1 MRQTTKRLYSR
12 AAAMLLMMLLT
23 TVTAWANDAVTYI
36 DMNGKTQTVTEYTEV
51 TSGMSLS
58 WASGTYVVK
67 SDVTLSGCIKPKE
80 AYIDLIVCDG
90 KTLTVNGSSDGAFW
104 VKTLNIYAQSNGTGV
119 VNAKKKTRCYNLNI
133 AGGTVTLDADG
144 DSYGLYIFQS
154 GSNYGL
160 TVNGGNVT
168 ILNKENNAG
177 TIGFEGA
184 GFVTQN
190 GGTLTVTNSAK
201 TGNYAIYGNPGTI
214 NFNGGTAEIN
224 GIIRL
229 CQTINLNGGNV
240 TVNGEINKESG
251 YTVTYG
257 FTHATDSY
265 YIQSFVGVYSH
276 CTRTVQVSDG
286 QRLTDGTNIYTGTL
300 TDSQISAIS
309 GKTLRQANFTDNGD
323 DTYTIHNAAGWGA
336 FCDLL
341 EGGTSFT
348 GKTIYLNGNIEVSRM
363 AGDSGHKFTGTFNGQ
378 GNTLTVSYGSAKS
391 RISEQ
396 YAAPFRFVEGGTIE
410 NLRVSGDIYTSVKY
424 AAGIIA
430 DQYGAVTI
438 TNCRSSVTINSSVSG
453 DGTHGGFV
461 AVNHNTSGHSLT
473 IEGCVF
479 DGSLLG
485 ASTYCCGGFIGWRGC
500 TTEIRNSLF
509 APTTVTVSTSESAT
523 FARNKVDTY
532 NCYYTNAFHDATYAP
547 YLDDGEVSPAKWNN
561 GIKACPAIAAPIGD
575 ATHATYS
582 VSQIT
587 PYANGL
593 TCGET
598 FYYGGGENVS
608 VSYVNESGYTVS
620 HNCTAL
626 DPWYMPTSDLN
637 GWYYVADDITYTQ
650 SVNFGADV
658 TFILADGKTM
668 NIGTSESPCDGYCI
682 KGSIKDLTI
691 YGQTNQSGT
700 LNAYNDND
708 DAAAVKVSDYT
719 QHGGNVNIDAKK
731 YTALYP
737 TFGNLTLTRGS
748 LTVNGAS
755 HAIKLL
761 SDYSAT
767 VSGGT
772 LTATVST
779 YSAIS
784 GALALSGTATV
795 KVTGGISGNVTIAA
809 GQVFTDGNGHYY
821 TGTLSDVEK
830 TAIDGQTLTRLTA
843 LQLADAGDNSAAI
856 DKCNGIAFPVTL
868 QGRTLYKDGD
878 WNTLCLPF
886 AVSTTSGPLSGDN
899 VTAMVLRTSDSGLSG
914 TTLTL
919 NFDAA
924 PATIPAGTPFIIKW
938 DEADNITDPV
948 FTGVTIDNTNRDV
961 AFTGGSFKGT
971 YTFNSWT
978 EETPSILLVGTGST
992 LYWPK
997 PSGGDNPSLG
1007 ACRAYFQLTP
1017 GASVRE
1023 FNLNFG
1029 EGSGETGIIC
1039 PAEIAEIAEMAGAWY
1054 SLDGRKLNAKPTTKG
1069 LYIHGGRKVV
1079 IP

>member
-1 MRQTTKRLYSR
+1 
-12 AAAMLLMMLLT
+12 MLLMMLLT

-36 DMNGKTQTVTEYTEV
+36 DMNGETQTVTEYTEV

-67 SDVTLSGCIKPKE
+67 SDVTLSGCIKPNE
-80 AYIDLIVCDG
+80 ADIDLIVCDG
-90 KTLTVNGSSDGAFW
+90 KTLTVNGGSDGAFW

-119 VNAKKKTRCYNLNI
+119 VNAKKRTKCYNLNI

-144 DSYGLYIFQS
+144 DSNGLIILG

-168 ILNKENNAG
+168 ILNNNNNGG
-177 TIGFEGA
+177 TIKFLGD

-201 TGNYAIYGNPGTI
+201 TGNYAIEGYSGTI

-224 GIIRL
+224 GIIYDCL
-229 CQTINLNGGNV
+229 TINLNGGNV
-240 TVNGEINKESG
+240 TVNGEIYKNRG

-265 YIQSFVGVYSH
+265 YIQSFAGVFSNY
-276 CTRTVQVSDG
+276 TRTVQVSDG

-300 TDSQISAIS
+300 SDSQISAIS

-378 GNTLTVSYGSAKS
+378 GNTLTVSYSGSS
-391 RISEQ
+391 
-396 YAAPFRFVEGGTIE
+396 YVAPFSYVDGATIQNLVVEGTISSTGTRAAGVIGETGSPGEGGTTTSHII
-410 NLRVSGDIYTSVKY
+410 NCVSSS
-424 AAGIIA
+424 
-430 DQYGAVTI
+430 TI
-438 TNCRSSVTINSSVSG
+438 TGGNYS
-453 DGTHGGFV
+453 GGFSIGGNV
-461 AVNHNTSGHSLT
+461 E

-479 DGSLLG
+479 NGTINISGDYGG
-485 ASTYCCGGFIGWRGC
+485 GGFVGYSQNTLTI
-500 TTEIRNSLF
+500 TNSLF
-509 APTTVTVSTSESAT
+509 APQSGSSAKGT
-523 FARNKVDTY
+523 FYY
-532 NCYYTNAFHDATYAP
+532 NGTAGTITNSYYTTALGTAQGKA
-547 YLDDGEVSPAKWNN
+547 
-561 GIKACPAIAAPIGD
+561 ACPAIAAPVGD

-626 DPWYMPTSDLN
+626 DPSYMPTKDLS
-637 GWYYVADDITYTQ
+637 GWYYVADDITYTDKITL
-650 SVNFGADV
+650 GADV
-658 TFILADGKTM
+658 TFILADDKTM
-668 NIGTSESPCDGYCI
+668 NIGTSESPRDGYCI
-682 KGSIKDLTI
+682 TGSTKDLTI

-700 LNAYNDND
+700 LNAYNSRDFV
-708 DAAAVKVSDYT
+708 AVNVSDYT

-731 YTALYP
+731 DDALYSYN
-737 TFGNLTLTRGS
+737 GNLTLTRGT
-748 LTVNGAS
+748 LTVNAAY
-755 HAIKLL
+755 HAIVLL

-772 LTATVST
+772 LTATTVSGIL
-779 YSAIS
+779 SAI
-784 GALALSGTATV
+784 GGPLALSGTATV
-795 KVTGGISGNVTIAA
+795 KVTGGISDNVTIAA

-821 TGTLSDVEK
+821 TGTLSADEK

-856 DKCNGIAFPVTL
+856 DKCNDIAFPVTL

>member
-23 TVTAWANDAVTYI
+23 TMTAWAE
-36 DMNGKTQTVTEYTEV
+36 TENLGGYEFTI
-51 TSGMSLS
+51 
-58 WASGTYVVK
+58 GTDGEGQYYKV
-67 SDVTLSGCIKPKE
+67 DCKE
-80 AYIDLIVCDG
+80 A
-90 KTLTVNGSSDGAFW
+90 
-104 VKTLNIYAQSNGTGV
+104 
-119 VNAKKKTRCYNLNI
+119 
-133 AGGTVTLDADG
+133 LDA
-144 DSYGLYIFQS
+144 IATF
-154 GSNYGL
+154 
-160 TVNGGNVT
+160 VNGGGYTGGKRFKQTANIT
-168 ILNKENNAG
+168 YTHTTDWNDANSTENNYTAIGYYDDDDGYYSFYG
-177 TIGFEGA
+177 TYD
-184 GFVTQN
+184 
-190 GGTLTVTNSAK
+190 GG
-201 TGNYAIYGNPGTI
+201 
-214 NFNGGTAEIN
+214 
-224 GIIRL
+224 
-229 CQTINLNGGNV
+229 
-240 TVNGEINKESG
+240 G
-251 YTVTYG
+251 YTISGIRIYKSDECQGLFGSAYG
-257 FTHATDSY
+257 
-265 YIQSFVGVYSH
+265 
-276 CTRTVQVSDG
+276 TVKNV
-286 QRLTDGTNIYTGTL
+286 TL
-300 TDSQISAIS
+300 TDARITGGDSTAGIVGDLTDDAVSNCRVASNVAIHNAVPSTSYYGGVVGYNDDGTVSDCFSAATISTKGVQFGAIVGYNNGTLLRNTYIYTTCYGVGTGKKTS
-309 GKTLRQANFTDNGD
+309 GDVTENNGAVNASPDHFTDNGD
-323 DTYTIHNAAGWGA
+323 DTYTIKSALGWDV

-378 GNTLTVSYGSAKS
+378 GNTLTVSYSGSS
-391 RISEQ
+391 
-396 YAAPFRFVEGGTIE
+396 YVAPFSYVDGATIQNLVVEGTISSTGTRAAGVIGETGSPGEGGTTTSHII
-410 NLRVSGDIYTSVKY
+410 NCVSSS
-424 AAGIIA
+424 
-430 DQYGAVTI
+430 TI
-438 TNCRSSVTINSSVSG
+438 TGGNYS
-453 DGTHGGFV
+453 GGFSIGGNV
-461 AVNHNTSGHSLT
+461 E

-479 DGSLLG
+479 NGTINISGDYGG
-485 ASTYCCGGFIGWRGC
+485 GGFVGYSQSALTITNC
-500 TTEIRNSLF
+500 LF
-509 APTTVTVSTSESAT
+509 APQSGSSAKGT
-523 FARNKVDTY
+523 FYY
-532 NCYYTNAFHDATYAP
+532 NGTAGTITNSYYTTALGTAQ
-547 YLDDGEVSPAKWNN
+547 GK
-561 GIKACPAIAAPIGD
+561 KACPAIAAPVGD

-626 DPWYMPTSDLN
+626 DPSYMPTTVS
-637 GWYYVADDITYTQ
+637 GWYYVADDITYTDKITL
-650 SVNFGADV
+650 GADV
-658 TFILADGKTM
+658 TFILADDKTM
-668 NIGTSESPCDGYCI
+668 NICTSESPRDGYCI
-682 KGSIKDLTI
+682 EGSFKDLTI

-700 LNAYNDND
+700 LNAYNDNSR
-708 DAAAVKVSDYT
+708 AVAVNVSDYT

-737 TFGNLTLTRGS
+737 YNGNLTLTRGS

-755 HAIKLL
+755 HAITLI

-772 LTATVST
+772 LTATVSGT
-779 YSAIS
+779 SSAIS
-784 GALALSGTATV
+784 GPLALSGTATV
-795 KVTGGISGNVTIAA
+795 KVTGGIYGTFTIAA

-821 TGTLSDVEK
+821 TGTLSDDEK
-830 TAIDGQTLTRLTA
+830 KGIDGQTLTRLTA

-886 AVSTTSGPLSGDN
+886 DVTIAGSTLDGADVRELDN
-899 VTAMVLRTSDSGLSG
+899 ANLTDGV
-914 TTLTL
+914 LTL
-919 NFDAA
+919 NF
-924 PATIPAGTPFIIKW
+924 TNEGTVTKIEAGKPYIIKW
-938 DEADNITDPV
+938 ASGENLVNPEFSDVTVKSGLTDFESTDHV
-948 FTGVTIDNTNRDV
+948 VK
-961 AFTGGSFKGT
+961 FKGT
-971 YTFNSWT
+971 YEWREYT
-978 EETPSILLVGTGST
+978 EENTSILFVGADNK

-1054 SLDGRKLNAKPTTKG
+1054 SLDGRKLSGQPTTKG

>member
-1 MRQTTKRLYSR
+1 
-12 AAAMLLMMLLT
+12 MLLMMLLT
-23 TVTAWANDAVTYI
+23 TMTAWAE
-36 DMNGKTQTVTEYTEV
+36 TENLGGYEFTI
-51 TSGMSLS
+51 
-58 WASGTYVVK
+58 GTDGEGQYYKV
-67 SDVTLSGCIKPKE
+67 DCKE
-80 AYIDLIVCDG
+80 A
-90 KTLTVNGSSDGAFW
+90 
-104 VKTLNIYAQSNGTGV
+104 
-119 VNAKKKTRCYNLNI
+119 
-133 AGGTVTLDADG
+133 LDA
-144 DSYGLYIFQS
+144 IATF
-154 GSNYGL
+154 
-160 TVNGGNVT
+160 VNGGGYTGGKRFKQTANIT
-168 ILNKENNAG
+168 YTHTTDWNDANSTENNYTAIGYYDDDDGYYSFYG
-177 TIGFEGA
+177 TYD
-184 GFVTQN
+184 
-190 GGTLTVTNSAK
+190 GG
-201 TGNYAIYGNPGTI
+201 
-214 NFNGGTAEIN
+214 
-224 GIIRL
+224 
-229 CQTINLNGGNV
+229 
-240 TVNGEINKESG
+240 G
-251 YTVTYG
+251 YTISGIRIYKSDECQGLFGSAYG
-257 FTHATDSY
+257 
-265 YIQSFVGVYSH
+265 
-276 CTRTVQVSDG
+276 TVKNV
-286 QRLTDGTNIYTGTL
+286 TL
-300 TDSQISAIS
+300 TDARITGGDSTAGIVGDLTDDAVSNCRVASNVAIHNAVPSTSYYGGVVGYNDDGTVSDCFSAATISTKGVQFGAIVGYNNGTLLRNTYIYTTCYGVGTGKKTS
-309 GKTLRQANFTDNGD
+309 GDVTENNGAVNASPDHFTDNGD
-323 DTYTIHNAAGWGA
+323 DTYTIKSALGWDV
-336 FCDLL
+336 FCGLL
-341 EGGTSFT
+341 ATEAKGYFT

-378 GNTLTVSYGSAKS
+378 GNTLTVSYSGSS
-391 RISEQ
+391 
-396 YAAPFRFVEGGTIE
+396 YVAPFSYVDGATIQNLVVEGTISSTGTRAAGVIGETGSPGEGGTTTSHII
-410 NLRVSGDIYTSVKY
+410 NCVSSS
-424 AAGIIA
+424 
-430 DQYGAVTI
+430 TI
-438 TNCRSSVTINSSVSG
+438 TGGNYS
-453 DGTHGGFV
+453 GGFSIGGNV
-461 AVNHNTSGHSLT
+461 E

-479 DGSLLG
+479 NGTINISGDYGG
-485 ASTYCCGGFIGWRGC
+485 GGFVGYSQNTLKITNC
-500 TTEIRNSLF
+500 LF
-509 APTTVTVSTSESAT
+509 APQSGSSAKGT
-523 FARNKVDTY
+523 FYY
-532 NCYYTNAFHDATYAP
+532 NGTAGTITNSYYTTALGTAQ
-547 YLDDGEVSPAKWNN
+547 GK
-561 GIKACPAIAAPIGD
+561 KACPAIAAPIGD

-637 GWYYVADDITYTQ
+637 GWYYVADDITYTDKITL
-650 SVNFGADV
+650 GADV
-658 TFILADGKTM
+658 TFILADDKTM
-668 NIGTSESPCDGYCI
+668 NICTSESPCDGYCI

-700 LNAYNDND
+700 LNAYNDDD
-708 DAAAVKVSDYT
+708 DAVAVKVSDYT

-755 HAIKLL
+755 HAITLI

-772 LTATVST
+772 LTATVSGT
-779 YSAIS
+779 SIAIG

-795 KVTGGISGNVTIAA
+795 KVTGSISRDVTIAA

-821 TGTLSDVEK
+821 TGTLSADEK

-886 AVSTTSGPLSGDN
+886 DVTIAGSTLDGADVRELDN
-899 VTAMVLRTSDSGLSG
+899 ANLTDGV
-914 TTLTL
+914 LTL
-919 NFDAA
+919 NF
-924 PATIPAGTPFIIKW
+924 TNEGTVTKIEAGKPYIIKW
-938 DEADNITDPV
+938 ASGENLVNPEFSDVTVKSGLTDFESTDHV
-948 FTGVTIDNTNRDV
+948 VK
-961 AFTGGSFKGT
+961 FKGT
-971 YTFNSWT
+971 YEWREYT
-978 EETPSILLVGTGST
+978 EENTSILFVGADNK

-1054 SLDGRKLNAKPTTKG
+1054 SLDGRKLSGQPTTKG

>member
-1 MRQTTKRLYSR
+1 MRQKTKRLYSR

-67 SDVTLSGCIKPKE
+67 SDVTLSGCIKPNE
-80 AYIDLIVCDG
+80 ANIDLIVCDG

-119 VNAKKKTRCYNLNI
+119 VNAKKKTKCYNLNI

-144 DSYGLYIFQS
+144 DNYGLYIFQS

-168 ILNKENNAG
+168 ILNNEENDG

-190 GGTLTVTNSAK
+190 GGTLTVTNSA
-201 TGNYAIYGNPGTI
+201 GSYNYAIEYSGTI

-224 GIIRL
+224 GIIYR
-229 CQTINLNGGNV
+229 CQTMNLNGGNV
-240 TVNGEINKESG
+240 TVNGKIDKESG

-265 YIQSFVGVYSH
+265 YIQSFAGVYRNY
-276 CTRTVQVSDG
+276 TRTVQVSDG

-300 TDSQISAIS
+300 SDSQISAIS

-323 DTYTIHNAAGWGA
+323 DTYTIHNAAGWGV

-341 EGGTSFT
+341 ESGTSFT

-598 FYYGGGENVS
+598 FYYGGGDNVS

-626 DPWYMPTSDLN
+626 APSYMPTKDLS
-637 GWYYVADDITYTQ
+637 GWYYVADDITYTDKITP
-650 SVNFGADV
+650 GADV
-658 TFILADGKTM
+658 TFILADDKTM
-668 NIGTSESPCDGYCI
+668 NIGTSESPRYGYCI
-682 KGSIKDLTI
+682 EGGTKDLTI

-700 LNAYNDND
+700 LNAYNSRDYFE
-708 DAAAVKVSDYT
+708 AVYVSDYT

-737 TFGNLTLTRGS
+737 YNGNLTLTRGT
-748 LTVNGAS
+748 LTINAAS

-772 LTATVST
+772 LTATVSGT
-779 YSAIS
+779 SSAIS

-821 TGTLSDVEK
+821 TGTLSADEK

-886 AVSTTSGPLSGDN
+886 DVTIAGSTLDGADVRELDN
-899 VTAMVLRTSDSGLSG
+899 ANLTDGV
-914 TTLTL
+914 LTL
-919 NFDAA
+919 NF
-924 PATIPAGTPFIIKW
+924 TNEGTVTKIEAGKPYIIKW
-938 DEADNITDPV
+938 ASGENLVNPEFSDVTVKSGMTDFESTDHV
-948 FTGVTIDNTNRDV
+948 VK
-961 AFTGGSFKGT
+961 FKGT
-971 YTFNSWT
+971 YEWREYT
-978 EETPSILLVGTGST
+978 EENTSILFVGADNK